1 MRAIYSS
8 NAGRLTVADDFV
20 GNRILCK
27 HVRRVGWDQPQRFVI
42 QVNHQVHRTGVL
54 DDVNTLHAVDVV
66 IDDYKMHN
74 HRGLVSVM
82 SPVESCDNSD
92 GGWGLNLYRSMVRMC
107 EAYGMEWHYTVME
120 GNRVKMIN
128 YYVIRFDLQG
138 FSTSNPHSGGYKIV
152 AGHG

>member
-54 DDVNTLHAVDVV
+54 DDVHLHVYLLVGPERMHRVV
-66 IDDYKMHN
+66 
-74 HRGLVSVM
+74 
-82 SPVESCDNSD
+82 
-92 GGWGLNLYRSMVRMC
+92 
-107 EAYGMEWHYTVME
+107 
-120 GNRVKMIN
+120 
-128 YYVIRFDLQG
+128 
-138 FSTSNPHSGGYKIV
+138 
-152 AGHG
+152 